1 MLYQR
6 RMGFIFQSMS
16 LNTNGTHLRN
26 RKRFTNI
33 DNRLLAAN
41 GEGDG
46 GMGEYWIGS
55 LGLED
60 AKCFIQNA

>member
-6 RMGFIFQSMS
+6 RMGFIFQSRS
-16 LNTNGTHLRN
+16 RNTNGTHLRN

-41 GEGDG
+41 GEGG
-46 GMGEYWIGS
+46 RGMGEYWIES

-60 AKCFIQNA
+60 AKCFI